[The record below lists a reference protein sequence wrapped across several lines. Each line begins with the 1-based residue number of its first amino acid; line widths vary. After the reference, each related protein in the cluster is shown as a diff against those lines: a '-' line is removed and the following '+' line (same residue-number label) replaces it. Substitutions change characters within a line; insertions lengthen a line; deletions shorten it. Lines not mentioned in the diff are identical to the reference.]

1 MSQNPAIRA
10 YCRQAGKA
18 LEVSGGEKRRLLD
31 GLRQELA
38 ERFPAGEPLTLEALC
53 EEAGSPED
61 AAEALLSGA
70 SEKGRARFRAGRK
83 LRLRCAVAAVAL
95 LLVVIAGML
104 VFFEHYK
111 QGQIAYAEI
120 KIYQSRIVE
129 PYPIS

>member
-83 LRLRCAVAAVAL
+83 LRFRCAVAAVVV

-104 VFFEHYK
+104 AFFEYFK
-111 QGQIAYAEI
+111 QGLVDH
-120 KIYQSRIVE
+120 VE
-129 PYPIS
+129 ATVIEYKVVEVER